1 MQDLIVKDLGRT
13 GYQETLVSMQ
23 NFTASRTVST
33 PDEIWLTEHSSVY
46 TLGINRKNVRLPHQE
61 KYKATIPI
69 VLVDRGGKITYHG
82 LGQVVIY
89 VLLDLKRRNLN
100 VRQLVNILEASIIEL
115 LAKHGVTTHAKSDA
129 PGVYVKVDDKP
140 KKIASLG
147 LRLKNNCCYHG
158 LSLNVDMDL
167 APFAAIDP
175 CGYVGLEVTQTMDLG
190 ITQSPQQLG
199 ENLVKML
206 LKHLQEKLALW
217 LKPFK

>member
-1 MQDLIVKDLGRT
+1 MRDPIVKNLVVKNLIVKDLGRT
-13 GYQETLVSMQ
+13 NYQETLASMQ

-115 LAKHGVTTHAKSDA
+115 LEKHGINASAKSDA
-129 PGVYVKVDDKP
+129 PGVYVGS

-167 APFAAIDP
+167 APFSAIDP
-175 CGYVGLEVTQTMDLG
+175 CGYVGLEVTQTKNLG
-190 ITQSPQQLG
+190 IVQTPQQLG
-199 ENLVKML
+199 EAL
-206 LKHLQEKLALW
+206 LKKLQEKLQ
-217 LKPFK
+217 

>member
-1 MQDLIVKDLGRT
+1 MRDLIVKNLIVKDLGRT
-13 GYQETLVSMQ
+13 GYQETLASMQ
-23 NFTASRTVST
+23 QFTVSRTVST
-33 PDEIWLTEHSSVY
+33 PDEIWLTEHNSVY
-46 TLGINRKNVRLPHQE
+46 TLGINRKNVRLPQNN
-61 KYKATIPI
+61 IPV

-115 LAKHGVTTHAKSDA
+115 LAKHGVISSAKSDA
-129 PGVYVKVDDKP
+129 PGVYVDA

-167 APFAAIDP
+167 APFSAIDP
-175 CGYVGLEVTQTMDLG
+175 CGYVGQEVTQTKNLG
-190 ITQSPQQLG
+190 IVQTPQQWG
-199 ENLVKML
+199 EAL
-206 LKHLQEKLALW
+206 LKKLQEKLQ
-217 LKPFK
+217 

>member
-115 LAKHGVTTHAKSDA
+115 LAKHGVVASAKSDA
-129 PGVYVKVDDKP
+129 PGVYVDA

-167 APFAAIDP
+167 APFSAIDP
-175 CGYVGLEVTQTMDLG
+175 CGYVGLEVTQTKNLG
-190 ITQSPQQLG
+190 IVQTQQQLG
-199 ENLVKML
+199 EAL
-206 LKHLQEKLALW
+206 LKKLQEKLQ
-217 LKPFK
+217 